1 MDCGGKLAVLLFWAA
16 GTDSSKT
23 ERLPGTFKTLAVAD
37 ASLEAVTWEG
47 VELASAM
54 TGTVFA
60 SCGVGIAVGV
70 ATAFTFGIGVGVT
83 VAFTVGVATA
93 FTVGIGVGVTVAF
106 TVGVGVAFEADA
118 ADDADVVA
126 G

>member
-1 MDCGGKLAVLLFWAA
+1 
-16 GTDSSKT
+16 
-23 ERLPGTFKTLAVAD
+23 
-37 ASLEAVTWEG
+37 
-47 VELASAM
+47 M

-93 FTVGIGVGVTVAF
+93 FTFGIGVGVTVAF

-126 G
+126 GYVFCSSATICSNPNCLYEASPFELMLLSLIHISEPTRRTPISYAVFCLK